1 MKTLRKTFSRGRR
14 RAGPY
19 EGAPLGNAYYHL
31 VYIVRLAREL
41 SDQELLEAA
50 LKSGSFSFWN
60 APSEDVYTLKDGES
74 V

>member
-19 EGAPLGNAYYHL
+19 EGLPLSNAYFHL
-31 VYIVRLAREL
+31 VWTVRVAREL
-41 SDQELLEAA
+41 SDQELLQAA
-50 LKSGSFSFWN
+50 LKSGSFNFWN
-60 APSEDVYTLKDGES
+60 SPSEDVYTLKDGEP

>member
-19 EGAPLGNAYYHL
+19 EGSPLGNAYFHF
-31 VYIVRLAREL
+31 VCTVRVPREL
-41 SDQELLEAA
+41 SDQELLQAASEA
-50 LKSGSFSFWN
+50 GSFRFWN
-60 APSEDVYTLKDGES
+60 APSEDVYTLKDGEP

>member
-19 EGAPLGNAYYHL
+19 EGAPLGNAYFHL
-31 VYIVRLAREL
+31 VCIVQVAREL
-41 SDQELLEAA
+41 SDQELLQAA
-50 LKSGSFSFWN
+50 LKAGSFSFWN
-60 APSEDVYTLKDGES
+60 APSEDVYTLKDGEP

>member
-19 EGAPLGNAYYHL
+19 EGAPLANAYFHL
-31 VYIVRLAREL
+31 VYIVQVAREL
-41 SDQELLEAA
+41 SDQELLQAA
-50 LKSGSFSFWN
+50 LKAGSFRFWN
-60 APSEDVYTLKDGES
+60 APSEDVYTLKDGEP